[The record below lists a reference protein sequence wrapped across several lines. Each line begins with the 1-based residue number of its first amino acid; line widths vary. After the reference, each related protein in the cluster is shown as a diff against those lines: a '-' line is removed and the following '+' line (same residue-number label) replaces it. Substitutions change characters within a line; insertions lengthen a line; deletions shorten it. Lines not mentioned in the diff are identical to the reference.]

1 MHTMKL
7 LDYYFYRTYLF
18 QKARGNPAL
27 FGGSLF
33 TTLITIC
40 FSAPIWLPVFDAI
53 TNDKVL
59 QRVLS
64 YSFLVVCFVFSYYRY
79 KREKDRILR
88 EFKDSKYNKL
98 IPNWCFAALVPISC
112 LIGAIGAIYISR
124 IFQ

>member
-1 MHTMKL
+1 MKL

-64 YSFLVVCFVFSYYRY
+64 YSFLVVCVVFSYYRY

-88 EFKDSKYNKL
+88 EFKDSKYNK
-98 IPNWCFAALVPISC
+98 IPYWCLVALVPIC
-112 LIGAIGAIYISR
+112 GIIGATAAVYISR